1 MKRLVLAGGGH
12 AHIEVLRDFAE
23 RPGSGIALTL
33 VSARPNLVYSAMVPG
48 VIAGHY
54 KLEDCAIDLRGL
66 AERARARF
74 AVNAVYRVDAAN
86 RRVHCADG
94 ETFDYDLLSL
104 DVGARVAIGEVVGV
118 EEHATPARPLEVLM
132 KGWAGVLSRARDG
145 AIREISV
152 VGGGAAGVE
161 LALAMRRRLQADF
174 PRATPHVR
182 VIADAP
188 TLVPQLNAGA
198 GRRLRVHL
206 GRRGIGLHLGAAVV
220 EVGPGFVR
228 TETGIEFRSDAT
240 FWAAGAAAP
249 PWIASSGLAT
259 DPRGF
264 MLVNDSLQSVTDRDI
279 FGAGDCVTQ
288 EGRLLPRAGVFAVR
302 AAPVLA
308 ANLRAAAHGGAL
320 VAHAPSPRYLALVST
335 GGRHAVGAWDGLA
348 FQGNWAWR
356 WKDRID
362 RGFVARYAQA
372 AAHSR

>member
-1 MKRLVLAGGGH
+1 MKRLLLAGGGH

-23 RPGSGIALTL
+23 RPGSGISVTL

-66 AERARARF
+66 AARARARF
-74 AVNAVYRVDAAN
+74 ALNAVYRVDAAN

-94 ETFDYDLLSL
+94 EAFDYDLLSL
-104 DVGARVAIGEVVGV
+104 DVGSRVAVGHVTGV

-132 KGWAGVLSRARDG
+132 KGWAGVLSRAREG
-145 AIREISV
+145 AVREISV

-161 LALAMRRRLQADF
+161 LALAMQRRFQAEF
-174 PRATPHVR
+174 AQAAPHVR
-182 VIADAP
+182 LIADTA

-198 GRRLRVHL
+198 GRRLRLHL
-206 GRRGIGLHLGAAVV
+206 GRRGIGLHLGCAVV

-228 TETGIEFRSDAT
+228 MDTGIEFHSDAT

-249 PWIASSGLAT
+249 PWIAASGLAIDT
-259 DPRGF
+259 RGF
-264 MLVNDSLQSVTDRDI
+264 MLVNDALQSVTDRDI

-288 EGRLLPRAGVFAVR
+288 EGRPLPRAGVFAVR
-302 AAPVLA
+302 AGPVLA

-320 VAHAPSPRYLALVST
+320 ARHAPSPRHLALIST
-335 GGRHAVGAWDGLA
+335 GGRHAVGAWDGLS

-362 RGFVARYAQA
+362 RGFVARYAQP